1 MLSKAINGVKYRKES
16 RISGFM
22 SVGCFFWSGNYIE

>member
-22 SVGCFFWSGNYIE
+22 SVGCFFGWKWKGG

>member
-22 SVGCFFWSGNYIE
+22 SVGCFFCQETI